1 MKHYTIKF
9 NNNNTNTTT
18 FDFRN
23 NNATKALDDLILSNI
38 IKKNPFLAPSY
49 YEKKK
54 SDTIIID
61 NRITSSPLKGNFDTD
76 FAKAAAFL
84 ANYTPTKSIYTFDNN
99 DITFFEDEIQI
110 GSTLIPL
117 YMLESSS
124 YYDLIPKKTKEIII
138 NIFISI
144 KG

>member
-9 NNNNTNTTT
+9 NNNTNNNTTS

-23 NNATKALDDLILSNI
+23 NNASKALDDLILSNM
-38 IKKNPFLAPSY
+38 IKKNPFLSPDY
-49 YEKKK
+49 YEKKRN
-54 SDTIIID
+54 DRTIIIK
-61 NRITSSPLKGNFDTD
+61 NNSNLLKGNFDLD

-84 ANYTPTKSIYTFDNN
+84 ANYTPKKSIYTFNDD

-124 YYDLIPKKTKEIII
+124 YYNLIPKKTKEIII